1 MSAML
6 GSLDLDSFLSPL
18 QSREKSQASQG
29 EEEVCDMFP
38 SLTYKHRVIGCASCM
53 GVGYLISFGS
63 FFRFGSLLMGNPVPF
78 ILNATIGSL
87 VSLGGSF
94 FLVGPKKQIN
104 KMFHE
109 RRRIATILYLGSLF
123 LTLVV
128 AFAFHNVPGQG
139 PLLILLMVCQ
149 YVAIG
154 WYCLSYIPFAREM
167 AQRLFNRVY
176 SELADDES

>member
-38 SLTYKHRVIGCASCM
+38 SLTYKHRVIGCVSCM
-53 GVGYLISFGS
+53 GVG
-63 FFRFGSLLMGNPVPF
+63 
-78 ILNATIGSL
+78 L

-139 PLLILLMVCQ
+139 PLLILLMACQ